1 MRLRLV
7 AAAVVFVLGGEVSAQ
22 RATVSVERIEAGD
35 VDGTEVI
42 DKPWKPDLDID
53 LGVVRVCLNSGIFIF
68 TVQRYPVSPFAIGVI
83 FHDDEAEALA
93 DEAEVL
99 ADEAGVLA
107 NVGLLSIAEQ
117 GERGWDSF
125 KVHEPTCVKAT
136 VVGGRARIYRLRFGV
151 AW

>member
-42 DKPWKPDLDID
+42 DKAWKPDLDAD

-68 TVQRYPVSPFAIGVI
+68 TVQRYPVSPLAIGMI
-83 FHDDEAEALA
+83 FHDDESEALA
-93 DEAEVL
+93 DEAE
-99 ADEAGVLA
+99 ALA
-107 NVGLLSIAEQ
+107 NVNLLSIAEQ

>member
-42 DKPWKPDLDID
+42 DKAWKPDLDAD

-68 TVQRYPVSPFAIGVI
+68 TVQRYPVSPLAIGMI

-93 DEAEVL
+93 
-99 ADEAGVLA
+99 
-107 NVGLLSIAEQ
+107 NVNLLSIAEQ

>member
-42 DKPWKPDLDID
+42 DKAWKLDLDAD

-68 TVQRYPVSPFAIGVI
+68 TVQRYPVSPLAVGMI

-93 DEAEVL
+93 DEAE
-99 ADEAGVLA
+99 ALA
-107 NVGLLSIAEQ
+107 NVNLLSIAEQ

-125 KVHEPTCVKAT
+125 KVHEPTCVQAT

>member
-42 DKPWKPDLDID
+42 DKTWKPDLDAD

-68 TVQRYPVSPFAIGVI
+68 TVQRYPVSPLAIGMI

-93 DEAEVL
+93 DEAE
-99 ADEAGVLA
+99 ALA
-107 NVGLLSIAEQ
+107 NVNLLSIAEQ

>member
-42 DKPWKPDLDID
+42 DKAWKPDLDAD

-68 TVQRYPVSPFAIGVI
+68 TVQRYPMSPLAIGMI

-93 DEAEVL
+93 DEAE
-99 ADEAGVLA
+99 ALA

-125 KVHEPTCVKAT
+125 KVHKPTCVKAT

>member
-42 DKPWKPDLDID
+42 DKAWKPDLDAD

-68 TVQRYPVSPFAIGVI
+68 TVQRYPVSPLAIGMI
-83 FHDDEAEALA
+83 FHDDESEALA
-93 DEAEVL
+93 DEA
-99 ADEAGVLA
+99 AALA
-107 NVGLLSIAEQ
+107 NVNLLSIAEQ

>member
-7 AAAVVFVLGGEVSAQ
+7 AAAAVFVLGGEVSAQ

-35 VDGTEVI
+35 VDGAEVI
-42 DKPWKPDLDID
+42 DKAWKPDLDAD

-68 TVQRYPVSPFAIGVI
+68 TVQRYPVSPLAIGMI

-93 DEAEVL
+93 DEAE
-99 ADEAGVLA
+99 ALA
-107 NVGLLSIAEQ
+107 NVNLLSIAEQ

>member
-42 DKPWKPDLDID
+42 DKAWKPDLDAD
-53 LGVVRVCLNSGIFIF
+53 TGVVRVCLNSGIFIF
-68 TVQRYPVSPFAIGVI
+68 AVQRYPVSLAAIGMI

-93 DEAEVL
+93 
-99 ADEAGVLA
+99 
-107 NVGLLSIAEQ
+107 NVNLLSIAEQ